1 VRSELAFL
9 RFLAGIRALLG
20 ALLGILLFADAQSGW
35 NLDLVVLAAYMIWAA
50 VLLRRTID
58 GWPRAASKLWL
69 WLDAG
74 VLLLVSQRVAESL
87 PLFGVST
94 VLPVV
99 AMAVLAGALPAMG
112 LAVACAAAMLAMVG
126 SVPSLG
132 TLKSLPVS
140 VPLIV
145 LALGPAA
152 ALLARPSR
160 DLRLRLKLVDTLNER
175 SDPRQGL
182 HHHVTVLLE
191 QLAQNF
197 GLNTATISLQGP
209 EPRVFQWKAEGRCV
223 ELAGAV
229 ADDWRDW
236 LAALPRDLGC
246 LSSKAGSAAPT
257 VAAHDLASGAA
268 AGALDDR
275 ARRALEDIHPH
286 ALTLPLTT
294 YGQPLGTLCLQRSE
308 LAFSGSE
315 LRWLHELM
323 REIMPQLERSDL
335 LEQLQRETASRERER
350 IGRDLHDSA
359 VQPYLGLK
367 YGLEALARQAGPA
380 NPIIEPIRQ
389 LVQMT
394 TDELQTLRDVISGL
408 SRGDDPSRQVGAPL
422 EALQRQAK
430 RFEALY
436 GLKVNIFA
444 PDAARLRGSAAKAVL
459 HMVNE
464 ALTNVRRHTA
474 AVGVTVLLDVSVS
487 DVVLRVRNDL
497 GPAKAP
503 VADFLPKS
511 LADRATEFGG
521 SVNIQ
526 YQPDFTE
533 VVITLPLLGTIA

>member
-182 HHHVTVLLE
+182 HHHVTVLL
-191 QLAQNF
+191 
-197 GLNTATISLQGP
+197 
-209 EPRVFQWKAEGRCV
+209 
-223 ELAGAV
+223 
-229 ADDWRDW
+229 
-236 LAALPRDLGC
+236 
-246 LSSKAGSAAPT
+246 
-257 VAAHDLASGAA
+257 AHDLASGAA